1 MRVSSDQSDSD
12 YHHAPAGLLLCHDC
26 DLLQRRAPCPHG
38 GVLRCL
44 RCGAELERD
53 HADSGTRSL
62 ALAAAALVLF
72 VISNVYPIVGL
83 AVNGNVVQATLWG
96 SVEMLY
102 RDGMWPI
109 SGLVF
114 ITTMVMPA
122 TQIVALL
129 WLLVPL
135 ALGRKPWRANVVF
148 RVMGVARS
156 WGMTEVLILGLL
168 VALVKLAHIATV
180 VTGTALWSFGAL
192 MIVLAGAGAS
202 LDVAAVWHRISPT
215 SAPMP
220 SPQDPERSEGS
231 ATSLPGFTGATC
243 GIALCPCCELLVR
256 MPAHAGG
263 VACPRCATPLHL
275 RKPASLSRTWAFL
288 VASIVLYVPANVLPV
303 MDTSSLF
310 GTQKDT
316 IMSGVAYLWVSGS
329 WPLAV
334 LVFIASIAVPM
345 VKILG
350 LAYLAWSAQRASK
363 WLPGERARIYR
374 MIELIGRWSML
385 DIYVVTMLVALVQF
399 SALAMI
405 KAGPAAIAFGAVV
418 VMTMFAANAFDPRLI
433 WDPVEFDHV

>member
-1 MRVSSDQSDSD
+1 MT
-12 YHHAPAGLLLCHDC
+12 HTGLLLCHDC
-26 DLLQRRAPCPHG
+26 DLLQRRMPCPHG
-38 GVLRCL
+38 GVLRCR

-53 HADSGTRSL
+53 HSDSGTRSL
-62 ALAAAALVLF
+62 ALASGALVLF
-72 VISNVYPIVGL
+72 VISNVFPIVGL
-83 AVNGNVVQATLWG
+83 AVNGNIVQATLWG
-96 SVEMLY
+96 SVEVLY

-109 SGLVF
+109 AGLVF
-114 ITTMVMPA
+114 ITTILMPA
-122 TQIVALL
+122 TQIVTLL

-135 ALGRKPWRANVVF
+135 AFRHKPWSANIVF

-180 VTGTALWSFGAL
+180 VTGIALWSFGAL
-192 MIVLAGAGAS
+192 MIVLAGTGAA
-202 LDVAAVWHRISPT
+202 LDAPALWHRI
-215 SAPMP
+215 APML
-220 SPQDPERSEGS
+220 SPAAPQPRH
-231 ATSLPGFTGATC
+231 PGRAAAPLHGLTGAAC
-243 GIALCPCCELLVR
+243 GIALCSCCELLVR
-256 MPAHAGG
+256 IPARGDAA
-263 VACPRCATPLHL
+263 ACPRCATPLHL

-316 IMSGVAYLWVSGS
+316 IMSGVVYLWVSGS

-350 LAYLAWSAQRASK
+350 LGYLAWSAQRASK
-363 WLPGERARIYR
+363 WLPHERARIYR

-399 SALAMI
+399 NALAMI

-433 WDPVEFDHV
+433 WDPVECDHA